1 MSEIGADQNVEVI
14 GSSGLSNLVRAEID
28 IQIVTAKR
36 FPRSVVDFKREAEA
50 MATLDEDT
58 AATMFYVIPRG
69 GKNIEGPSVRLAE
82 IVGSAWGNLRYSAQ
96 ILAIENKQIVAQ
108 GTCLDLEKNV
118 AAQVEIRRRIT
129 DKNGKRF
136 NDDMIGV
143 TANAACSIALR
154 QAIFKVVPFAY
165 IKDIYGKAQEVS
177 IGKGLTME
185 QRRSRAFDW
194 FTKIGAKQEDV
205 FKVIKK
211 KGLED
216 VTVDDLITL
225 QGIRTAVMDGD
236 TTWEAILKEFER
248 PSTEEKKSGLDGLTE
263 KLQGEKGHAEQDPNA
278 GKEEVKDKPNPEET
292 KPTTDPE
299 PPKQTIETEAQ
310 QADKLIAQIRQ
321 TDLETLE
328 STNDS
333 LQEMVKGFKKVKHRI
348 AIINALNEHKEI
360 LKEAANEDNKT

>member
-1 MSEIGADQNVEVI
+1 MSEIGATESVEVVS
-14 GSSGLSNLVRAEID
+14 SSGLSNLVRAEID

-36 FPRSVVDFKREAEA
+36 FPRSVVNFKREAEA

-96 ILAIENKQIVAQ
+96 IISIESKQIVAQ

-225 QGIRTAVMDGD
+225 QGIRSAVMEGE
-236 TTWEAILKEFER
+236 TTWEAILKEFES
-248 PSTEEKKSGLDGLTE
+248 PSTEEKKTGLDGLTD
-263 KLQGEKGHAEQDPNA
+263 KLKKGKNPQSQGPDNEMNDGAREGTDD
-278 GKEEVKDKPNPEET
+278 GKEEET
-292 KPTTDPE
+292 DDQK
-299 PPKQTIETEAQ
+299 
-310 QADKLIAQIRQ
+310 ADKLIDQIRK
-321 TDLETLE
+321 TDLETLT

-333 LQEMVKGFKKVKHRI
+333 IQEIIKGFKKVKHRI
-348 AIINALNEHKEI
+348 AITNALNDHMGILREAKE
-360 LKEAANEDNKT
+360 

>member
-1 MSEIGADQNVEVI
+1 MSEIGSPAGDEVVS
-14 GSSGLSNLVRAEID
+14 SSGLSNLVRAEID
-28 IQIVTAKR
+28 IQIATAKR
-36 FPRSVVDFKREAEA
+36 FPRSVVNFKREAEA

-96 ILAIENKQIVAQ
+96 IIAIENKQIVAQ

-165 IKDIYGKAQEVS
+165 IKGIYGKAQEVS

-185 QRRSRAFDW
+185 QRRSRAFEW

-211 KGLED
+211 KGVED

-225 QGIRTAVMDGD
+225 QGIRTAVMEGE
-236 TTWEAILKEFER
+236 TTWEAILKEFEK
-248 PSTEEKKSGLDGLTE
+248 PVASEEKPGLDGLTD
-263 KLQGEKGHAEQDPNA
+263 KLKGEKGGP
-278 GKEEVKDKPNPEET
+278 GPG
-292 KPTTDPE
+292 PE
-299 PPKQTIETEAQ
+299 PEQQETETTPEKGEDKELTDDEK
-310 QADKLIAQIRQ
+310 ADNLIAEIRAQ
-321 TDLETLE
+321 DLEMLKSKGVDDAIRE
-328 STNDS
+328 
-333 LQEMVKGFKKVKHRI
+333 QIKGFSKVKLRIKITKALDEHR
-348 AIINALNEHKEI
+348 EI
-360 LKEAANEDNKT
+360 LTEAKNENN